1 MSYWEDK
8 VVLVTGAASGIGQA
22 TAIRFAREGALVALL
37 DRDEAG
43 MWETAKVIGDAA
55 RVCCQVADLLD
66 EPATVEAVAR
76 AAMWQQRLDV
86 VANVAGVC
94 VAEEFLTEPRSH
106 WDTVI
111 QINLRGTYV
120 VAREGARVM
129 MQHGGGAIV
138 NVSSALGLVGDPSL
152 IAYCASKGGIT
163 AMTRALALKLAPH
176 RIRVNSV
183 SPGGVATP
191 LFEDWAEQQPD
202 PSGYRA
208 QYASLY
214 PLGHYLEP
222 ADVAGPILFLAGP
235 DARCMTGADLV
246 VDCGLTIRGDQLPA
260 DDI

>member
-22 TAIRFAREGALVALL
+22 TAIRFAREGAFVGLL
-37 DRDEAG
+37 DRNAEG
-43 MWETAKVIGDAA
+43 MEGTVRLIDD
-55 RVCCQVADLLD
+55 RMRIRCEPADLRD
-66 EPATVEAVAR
+66 EPAIVDAVAR
-76 AAMWQQRLDV
+76 VAAWKGRLDV
-86 VANVAGVC
+86 VVNVAGVC
-94 VAEEFLTEPRSH
+94 PSEEYFDAPRSH
-106 WDTVI
+106 WDTVVE
-111 QINLRGTYV
+111 INLRGTYV

-129 MQHGGGAIV
+129 IQQGGGSIV

-152 IAYCASKGGIT
+152 ITYCATKGGVS

-176 RIRVNSV
+176 HIRVNSI

-191 LFEDWAEQQPD
+191 LFDDWVAQLPD

-208 QYASLY
+208 RYASLY

-222 ADVAGPILFLAGP
+222 ADVAGPIVFLAGP

-246 VDCGLTIRGDQLPA
+246 VDCGLTIRGDQL
-260 DDI
+260 